1 MIRPYLRGIING
13 KKTQG
18 EQKVDSGNTVI
29 DYKGQGEQKIQ
40 LIMINNVISSKDS
53 DKIRTIRTKSS
64 NIEIM
69 MSNETDEIIED
80 LFESIL

>member
-1 MIRPYLRGIING
+1 
-13 KKTQG
+13 
-18 EQKVDSGNTVI
+18 
-29 DYKGQGEQKIQ
+29 
-40 LIMINNVISSKDS
+40 MINNVISSKDS